1 MSAMS
6 SSVNDERT
14 APIYRSAITTMT
26 WGFRIAAAIL
36 MVGLA
41 VALAKQEELEHQ
53 VDPFADILP
62 AILDGKAAG
71 IIDLA
76 IVAIMLTPLIT
87 VVTVLVGFRRI
98 GDRRYTLCSFLVLCI
113 LGVSVLLSLLR

>member
-87 VVTVLVGFRRI
+87 VVTVAIGFRRI

>member
-1 MSAMS
+1 MSAPDIA
-6 SSVNDERT
+6 VDDERT
-14 APIYRSAITTMT
+14 APIYRSAITSMT
-26 WGFRIAAAIL
+26 WGFRIAAGIL
-36 MVGLA
+36 IVGLA

-53 VDPFADILP
+53 ADPFGDVVP

-76 IVAIMLTPLIT
+76 ILAIMLTPLVT
-87 VVTVLVGFRRI
+87 VVTVAFGFRRI
-98 GDRRYTLCSFLVLCI
+98 GDRRFTLCSFLVLCI